1 MNNIENKAVETYK
14 KNIEYI
20 DKYFDH
26 ISKKISLFQ
35 QEVTAGTCTE
45 KWSLE
50 YKNETYFDIY
60 DRVNDHFFYNTD
72 SSKDAIEQAKNITY
86 DDNNSFNNLI
96 NINIPDQTKLPE
108 SISNSGVSYLV
119 PLYNYFNR
127 YKNDKKKYRK
137 IEKYIF
143 IGTGLGLH
151 ISTIANRLKSRA
163 YMIIEPNIEIFILSL
178 FVTDYTIL
186 QDDPKNLFFSI
197 ADDDE
202 QFSNQFLNF
211 YQKYNVLNY
220 TFKFSTITTG
230 YENYYTKIG
239 NLLTKQDP
247 LMFPFS
253 SILEVAKR
261 NINLLK
267 NNYKFISYDKDIL
280 KNHKVCIV
288 SPGPSLDKS
297 IDWLSKNKDKVLI
310 IAFGASLKKLEKHSI
325 KPDIITSMDSSE
337 LILNQ
342 FDLTNNDFYKNSIFL
357 CSVNTDQKV
366 LELFDKKNIFMF
378 QTILNIIHKD
388 FDPLVGASIGEITYA
403 LSLLLGGEKI
413 YLFGTDLAVDND
425 SGATHISEHI
435 HTQDKELVKKDL
447 EDKDIIRFDD
457 LVEVEGNF
465 QEQVLTTRQ
474 WANTREFYNY
484 YTAKYKKEQSVFNT
498 SDGVSFNEVTPIR
511 CDEIDTNTS
520 NIEKAKLHNE
530 LISSF
535 KNSSKIG
542 LDINEIEDMKEDL
555 KKVEEIEQLI
565 KRYKKK
571 SFKQYRV
578 FNHDRLGLLIDT
590 LTIIDQMNYK
600 YLKNVIDQY
609 IMSADKVIYDFFSHN
624 AEFKSNKKHITSM
637 NQYWV
642 MPFEK
647 IIKESKVFMQSVCNG

>member
-1 MNNIENKAVETYK
+1 MNNIEEKAIQIYK
-14 KNIEYI
+14 KNIA
-20 DKYFDH
+20 YFDEYFEN
-26 ISKKISLFQ
+26 ISKKISHFQ
-35 QEVTAGTCTE
+35 QDVLSGIRTE
-45 KWSLE
+45 QWNLE
-50 YKNETYFDIY
+50 YKDETYFDIY
-60 DRVNDHFFYNTD
+60 DTISNHYFYNTD
-72 SSKDAIEQAKNITY
+72 SNTDAVNQAQNITY
-86 DDNNSFNNLI
+86 DDGNSFNNLI
-96 NINIPDQTKLPE
+96 NIDIPNQAKLPE
-108 SISNSGVSYLV
+108 HISNSGVSYLV
-119 PLYNYFNR
+119 PLYNYFNK
-127 YKNDKKKYRK
+127 YKNDKKQYKK

-143 IGTGLGLH
+143 IGTGLGQH

-186 QDDPKNLFFSI
+186 QDNPKNLFFSI

-261 NINLLK
+261 NINSLK

-288 SPGPSLDKS
+288 SPGPSLDKT
-297 IDWLSKNKDKVLI
+297 IDWLSKNQDKVLI

-342 FDLTNNDFYKNSIFL
+342 FDLNNNDFYKNSIFL
-357 CSVNTDQKV
+357 CSANTDQKV
-366 LELFDKKNIFMF
+366 LDLFDKKNIFMF

-388 FDPLVGASIGEITYA
+388 FEPLVGASIGEITYA
-403 LSLLLGGEKI
+403 LSLLLGAQEI
-413 YLFGTDLAVDND
+413 YLFGTDLAVDKD

-498 SDGVSFNEVTPIR
+498 SDGVSFNEVTSIR
-511 CDEIDTNTS
+511 CDEIDTDTI
-520 NIEKAKLHNE
+520 NIEKVKLQNE

-535 KNSSKIG
+535 KNNSKVG

-571 SFKQYRV
+571 SFKQYSV

-590 LTIIDQMNYK
+590 LTIIDKMNYR
-600 YLKNVIDQY
+600 YLENVINQY
-609 IMSADKVIYDFFSHN
+609 ILSTDKLLYDFFSHN
-624 AEFKSNKKHITSM
+624 TEFKSNKKHITAM
-637 NQYWV
+637 NQYWI

-647 IIKESKVFMQSVCNG
+647 IIKESKKFMISCTNE